1 MIKAEVNQGHVELI
15 AKGKRNDVLAECVA
29 LLRCLKEEVCDKSAV
44 GDSGDLWVYLNKL
57 ALEVETDEQEEE
69 S

>member
-1 MIKAEVNQGHVELI
+1 MIKAEVNQEHVEFV
-15 AKGKRNDVLAECVA
+15 AKGERFDVLAECVA
-29 LLRCLKEEVCDKSAV
+29 LLKSLKEVCDKSAI

-57 ALEVETDEQEEE
+57 ALESETDEQEEE

>member
-1 MIKAEVNQGHVELI
+1 MIKAEVNKGHVEFI
-15 AKGKRNDVLAECVA
+15 ARGERNDVLVECVA
-29 LLRCLKEEVCDKSAV
+29 LLKEMKAVCDKSAV
-44 GDSGDLWVYLNKL
+44 GDSGDLWVFLNKL